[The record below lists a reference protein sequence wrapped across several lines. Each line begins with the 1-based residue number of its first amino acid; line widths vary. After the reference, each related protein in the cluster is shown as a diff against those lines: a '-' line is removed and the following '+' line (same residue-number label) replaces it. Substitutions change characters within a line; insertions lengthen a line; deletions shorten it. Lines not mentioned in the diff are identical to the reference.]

1 MKTGIG
7 PLKTYEQTK
16 KIFMKKIIAA
26 IAIVTGFAACSNPK
40 TGDVTTTSKQLTTA
54 DTAGLAQFQQWKQQQ
69 EMLQS
74 NAMYNGVNDFNNPA
88 SPNYQQAPVRER
100 VIERVVEVPARTRS
114 TARTTTR
121 RSSGRSYG
129 YSNGSVAQAPV
140 PARKKGWS
148 KAAKGAAIGGAS
160 GAVIGAVVSKKKGL
174 GAVIGGVVGAAGGYA
189 IGRGQDKRDG
199 RY

>member
-1 MKTGIG
+1 MNK
-7 PLKTYEQTK
+7 LKDF
-16 KIFMKKIIAA
+16 IMKKIIAA
-26 IAIVTGFAACSNPK
+26 LAIVTGFAACSNPK
-40 TGDVTTTSKQLTTA
+40 TGDVTTTTKQLSTT

-74 NAMYNGVNDFNNPA
+74 NAMYNGVNDMNNPA

-100 VIERVVEVPARTRS
+100 VIERVVEVPARTHSHRTARS
-114 TARTTTR
+114 TAR